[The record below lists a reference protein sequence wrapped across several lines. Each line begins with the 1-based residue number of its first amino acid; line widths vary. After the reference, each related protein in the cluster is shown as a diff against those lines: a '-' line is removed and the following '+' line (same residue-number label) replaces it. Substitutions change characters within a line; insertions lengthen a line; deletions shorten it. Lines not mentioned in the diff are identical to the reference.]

1 MEASRIGPNAVT
13 RLAEVLTAR
22 HGAQAAAD
30 LFAAAGLSHHIAA
43 PPERMVAEADVVA
56 LHRALAGRFP
66 AEAEAIAADAGARTG
81 AYLLANRIPKPVQAV
96 LRVAPPWLAAKV
108 LLAAVAKNAWTF
120 AGSGVF
126 EARAG
131 GGADVAVRGG
141 PFADPGEAAAPL
153 RAFYAAVFEHLF
165 RALVSPR
172 TTAAAETGGG
182 AVAIR
187 LAWRRAA
194 PPLPTPA
201 QAR

>member
-13 RLAEVLTAR
+13 RLAEAVTERFGAAETA
-22 HGAQAAAD
+22 A
-30 LFAAAGLSHHIAA
+30 LFRAAGLFHHFAS

-56 LHRALAGRFP
+56 LHRTLAARFP

-96 LRVAPPWLAAKV
+96 LRVAPPWVAAKV

-120 AGSGVF
+120 AGSGAF
-126 EARAG
+126 EAHAG

-141 PFADPGEAAAPL
+141 PFADPREAAAPL
-153 RAFYAAVFEHLF
+153 RAFYAAVFAHLF

-182 AVAIR
+182 ACAIR